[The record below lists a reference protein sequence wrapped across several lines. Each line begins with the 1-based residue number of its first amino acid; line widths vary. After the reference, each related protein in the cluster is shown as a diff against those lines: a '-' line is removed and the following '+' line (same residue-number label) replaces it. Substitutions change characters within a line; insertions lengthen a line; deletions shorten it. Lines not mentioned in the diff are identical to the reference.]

1 MKFELGL
8 FEKPYCEYKELD
20 CLKCYQL
27 SEKMTEKSITL
38 TKNDGILPLTDR
50 KIKSSCYWYPTGD
63 NLRMLS
69 GCYSVAGSID
79 MIFSGMS
86 QEGVIMKLRL
96 QYLINIRK

>member
-50 KIKSSCYWYPTGD
+50 KIKVAVIGPTGD

-79 MIFSGMS
+79 MIFQWYVTRRCG
-86 QEGVIMKLRL
+86 
-96 QYLINIRK
+96 